1 MVLLDRL
8 CFTQPSTALFFIL
21 KKMKYVKKARKNVA
35 ELLSS
40 TKHKLFDFMNFLCRV
55 ASHGTCIIC
64 VFLAPYIS

>member
-40 TKHKLFDFMNFLCRV
+40 TKHKLFDFMNFLFHV
-55 ASHGTCIIC
+55 VSHGTCIIC
-64 VFLAPYIS
+64 VLLAPYIS